1 MDREIIINSFMKK
14 LSNAKNQNVREVR
27 FSINEMEGLAF
38 VITELLGHF
47 YNKIETF
54 QDSLKPGEV
63 KVVPFSNEEI
73 KMDGGSFE

>member
-1 MDREIIINSFMKK
+1 
-14 LSNAKNQNVREVR
+14 
-27 FSINEMEGLAF
+27 
-38 VITELLGHF
+38 LLGHF
-47 YNKIETF
+47 YNKISTF